1 MKICWSLSG
10 AFKGIKIPY
19 SFDSPE
25 FKSIIIGKPIYLNN
39 YKVAGCITDISPE
52 LDLIYG
58 EVPGGDYD
66 IPVLDSK
73 CLNLCIFKVVKEEK

>member
-10 AFKGIKIPY
+10 AFKGVKIPY

-25 FKSIIIGKPIYLNN
+25 FKSGIIGKPIYINH
-39 YKVAGCITDISPE
+39 YKVAGCVTDISPE

-58 EVPGGDYD
+58 EVPEGDYD
-66 IPVLDSK
+66 IPIVESK
-73 CLNLCIFKVVKEEK
+73 YLNACMFKVVKED